1 MLNRT
6 TLFALAAALAV
17 AIAPAAALAKGGHHG
32 GKGGHHGGKHAHHHH
47 HKHHHKHVRWH
58 RWKYPVLIGSAGIA
72 TYAATTTT
80 GSCNCLTKSYLE
92 DGTVV
97 FKDLCTQEMAMNG
110 PAVEKQ
116 AAK

>member
-6 TLFALAAALAV
+6 TLFALGAALAV
-17 AIAPAAALAKGGHHG
+17 ALAPVAASAKAGNH
-32 GKGGHHGGKHAHHHH
+32 KGGGKHAHHHH
-47 HKHHHKHVRWH
+47 HKHHHHKHARWH
-58 RWKYPVLIGSAGIA
+58 RGKTIIVGGVAAGIA
-72 TYAATTTT
+72 TYSATT
-80 GSCNCLTKSYLE
+80 GSCNCLNKSYLE